1 MYKRN
6 FILVSA
12 LVILAAMVLT
22 ACGPGSATLDVEMK
36 DFAFEPNAWEVPAG
50 AKVTL
55 NLTNTG
61 TQDHEY
67 VIMILGKNA
76 TTPFDA
82 DDEPNVYWEH
92 EVMPGESAKVEFT
105 APSEPGVYEIVCGTA
120 GHLEQGMQGTLTV
133 K

>member
-6 FILVSA
+6 FFLFSV
-12 LVILAAMVLT
+12 LVILVAMVLT
-22 ACGPGSATLDVEMK
+22 ACGPKAVTFDVELK
-36 DFAFEPNAWEVPAG
+36 DFAFVPNTWEVPAG
-50 AKVTL
+50 ATVTL

-67 VIMILGKNA
+67 VIMILGKDV
-76 TTPFDA
+76 TLPFDE
-82 DDEPNVYWEH
+82 DDEPNVFWEH
-92 EVMPGESAKVEFT
+92 EVIPGESASVEFT
-105 APSEPGVYEIVCGTA
+105 APTEPGVYNIVCGTA

>member
-1 MYKRN
+1 MTKSKL
-6 FILVSA
+6 FLVSA
-12 LVILAAMVLT
+12 MVLLTALILT
-22 ACGPGSATLDVEMK
+22 ACGPKAVTFDVTMK

-55 NLTNTG
+55 NLTNAG
-61 TQDHEY
+61 TQEHEY
-67 VIMILGKNA
+67 VIMVLGKSA
-76 TTPFDA
+76 TTPFDD

-92 EVMPGESAKVEFT
+92 EVQAGGAETVEFT
-105 APSEPGVYEIVCGTA
+105 APTEPGDYEIVCGTS

>member
-6 FILVSA
+6 FILFSA

-22 ACGPGSATLDVEMK
+22 ACGPKAVSFDVEMK
-36 DFAFEPNAWEVPAG
+36 DFAFEPNTWEVPAG
-50 AKVTL
+50 AEVTL

-61 TQDHEY
+61 TQEHEY
-67 VIMILGKNA
+67 VIMILGKDV
-76 TTPFDA
+76 TLPFSD
-82 DDEPNVYWEH
+82 DDEPNIYWEH
-92 EVMPGESAKVEFT
+92 EVLPSESAMVEFT
-105 APSEPGVYEIVCGTA
+105 APTEPGVYNIVCGTA